1 MTVGT
6 SWPWRYSDTYK
17 PARTLVRI
25 LVQVVSRGG
34 NLALNVGP
42 QPDGR
47 LPEEAIKELS
57 GLGAWLKV
65 NGDAI
70 YGTRAMEL
78 PQIDNVMYT
87 KKEDIVYA
95 IIPLSEGEVL
105 GETVLIPTDKSIK
118 KVTCLGYDGEIIF
131 QPSEKGVIVVL
142 PQEIVG
148 TSPYAIT
155 FMLE

>member
-1 MTVGT
+1 MTVGK

-17 PARTLVRI
+17 SARTLVRI
-25 LVQVVSRGG
+25 LVHVVSRGG

-70 YGTRAMEL
+70 YGTRALEI

-87 KKEDIVYA
+87 KKGDIVYA

-105 GETVLIPTDKSIK
+105 GEKVRIPTDKTVQ
-118 KVTCLGYDGEIIF
+118 KVTCLGYDGEITF
-131 QPSEKGVIVVL
+131 QPSERGVIAVL
-142 PQEIVG
+142 PHEVVG
-148 TSPYAIT
+148 ASPYAIT